1 MQKRKPTT
9 APSKTVAIAQR
20 FMLFRPWCLSLK
32 TAQVLKFLDKPFNFG
47 ETSGKAKP

>member
-32 TAQVLKFLDKPFNFG
+32 TAQAQKFQDKRFTFG
-47 ETSGKAKP
+47 KTSGKAKP